1 MQKSLARRIL
11 ALAGFPLLLAA
22 IAVPV
27 VVWRRELWELF
38 SSPQSLREWVSA
50 WGVAA
55 PLVFAVVQALQVIVF
70 VIPGEVP
77 QIAGGYLFGAFKGA
91 LLSVAGILAGSAASF
106 FLARLLGR
114 PFVAALFPEDQV
126 AKIERIATSRGARIA
141 FFLLFL
147 VPGIP
152 KDILCYAAG
161 ITPMRFPYFAAVS
174 TLGRL
179 PGIAG
184 SALIGSAAA
193 SRRWVLAGVVA
204 GAALTLFAAGFFL
217 RPRIQGWIGALAA
230 RGREAAPARPGR
242 RRDPADLSRA
252 TSPGKPRTSRRT
264 PRPSSA
270 ARRSARHGTR
280 APRTRPT

>member
-1 MQKSLARRIL
+1 MPKSNARRIL

-27 VVWRRELWELF
+27 VIWRRELWELF
-38 SSPQSLREWVSA
+38 SSAQRLREWVSA

-55 PLVFAVVQALQVIVF
+55 PLVFIGVQALQVIVF

-77 QIAGGYLFGAFKGA
+77 QIAGGYLFGALEGG

-114 PFVAALFPEDQV
+114 PFVAALFRGEQV

-147 VPGIP
+147 IPGIP

-193 SRRWVLAGVVA
+193 SRRWVLAGIVA
-204 GAALTLFAAGFFL
+204 GAALVLFAAGFLL
-217 RPRIQGWIGALAA
+217 RPRIQGWIEAIAA
-230 RGREAAPARPGR
+230 RRRGAAGSPVDGPG
-242 RRDPADLSRA
+242 A
-252 TSPGKPRTSRRT
+252 TATATRRTSRRT

-270 ARRSARHGTR
+270 ARRSGRRGTR
-280 APRTRPT
+280 APRRRPT